1 MIAYLSGGMEH
12 ANNYGAACRKDITQ
26 WLDASLEHSAIDP
39 VIESK
44 KLIAENNAK
53 DFRNWKET
61 DPDKFIEFIRL
72 AIKKDL
78 DGVVDKSDYIIC
90 LWDKSVFKGRGTH
103 GEVTLAHY
111 SRKPIYLVNQLPITD
126 LSGWIMSCATEIVNY
141 FESLKIILYIKYP
154 NVKNRS

>member
-1 MIAYLSGGMEH
+1 VIAYLSGGMEH
-12 ANNYGAACRKDITQ
+12 ANNDGADWRKDITQ
-26 WLDASLEHSAIDP
+26 WLDESLEHSVIDP

-44 KLIAENNAK
+44 KLIADNNAK
-53 DFRNWKET
+53 DFRNWKKT

-90 LWDKSVFKGRGTH
+90 LWVKSVFKGGGTH
-103 GEVTLAHY
+103 GEVTLVHY

-126 LSGWIMSCATEIVNY
+126 LNGWIMSCATEIVND
-141 FESLKIILYIKYP
+141 FESLKKILYNKYP
-154 NVKNRS
+154 NVKKRP

>member
-1 MIAYLSGGMEH
+1 MEH
-12 ANNYGAACRKDITQ
+12 ANNYGASWRKDITQ
-26 WLDASLEHSAIDP
+26 WLNESLEHSAIDP

-61 DPDKFIEFIRL
+61 APDKFIEFIRL

-78 DGVVDKSDYIIC
+78 DGVVDKSDNIIC
-90 LWDKSVFKGRGTH
+90 LWDKSVFKGGGTH
-103 GEVTLAHY
+103 GEFTLAHY

-126 LSGWIMSCATEIVNY
+126 LSGWIMSCATEIVND

>member
-12 ANNYGAACRKDITQ
+12 ANNDGADWRKDITQ
-26 WLDASLEHSAIDP
+26 WLDESLEHSVIDP

-61 DPDKFIEFIRL
+61 APDKFIEFIRL

-78 DGVVDKSDYIIC
+78 DGVVYKSDYIIC
-90 LWDKSVFKGRGTH
+90 LWDKSVYKGGGTH
-103 GEVTLAHY
+103 GEATLAHY
-111 SRKPIYLVNQLPITD
+111 SRKPIYLVNSITY
-126 LSGWIMSCATEIVNY
+126 NR
-141 FESLKIILYIKYP
+141 LKRLD
-154 NVKNRS
+154 NVLCH

>member
-1 MIAYLSGGMEH
+1 MIAYLPGGMEH

-78 DGVVDKSDYIIC
+78 DGIVDKSDYIIC

-103 GEVTLAHY
+103 GEFTLAHY
-111 SRKPIYLVNQLPITD
+111 SRKPIYLVLYFCLVWLGFVASNQLPILVSHELLMNHQHT
-126 LSGWIMSCATEIVNY
+126 SPIHI
-141 FESLKIILYIKYP
+141 
-154 NVKNRS
+154 

>member
-12 ANNYGAACRKDITQ
+12 ANNYGADWRKDINQ
-26 WLDASLEHSAIDP
+26 WLDETLEHSVIDP

-44 KLIAENNAK
+44 KLISENNAK

-90 LWDKSVFKGRGTH
+90 LWDKSVFKVGGIH

>member
-12 ANNYGAACRKDITQ
+12 ANNYGAAWRKDITQ
-26 WLDASLEHSAIDP
+26 WLNESLEHSAIDP

-61 DPDKFIEFIRL
+61 APDKFIEFIRL

-90 LWDKSVFKGRGTH
+90 LWDKSVFKGGGIH

-126 LSGWIMSCATEIVNY
+126 LSGWIMSCATEIVND

>member
-1 MIAYLSGGMEH
+1 MEH
-12 ANNYGAACRKDITQ
+12 ANNYGAAWRKDITQ
-26 WLDASLEHSAIDP
+26 WLNESLEHSAIDP

-90 LWDKSVFKGRGTH
+90 LWDKSVFKSRGTH

-111 SRKPIYLVNQLPITD
+111 SRKPIYLVNQLSITD

>member
-1 MIAYLSGGMEH
+1 MEY
-12 ANNYGAACRKDITQ
+12 ANNYGADCRKDITQ
-26 WLDASLEHSAIDP
+26 WSDESLEHSVIDP

-61 DPDKFIEFIRL
+61 DPDKFIEFICL

-78 DGVVDKSDYIIC
+78 DGVVDRSNYIIC
-90 LWDKSVFKGRGTH
+90 LWDKSVFKDGGTH

-111 SRKPIYLVNQLPITD
+111 SRKQIYLVNQLPITD
-126 LSGWIMSCATEIVNY
+126 LSVWILSWATEIVND
-141 FESLKIILYIKYP
+141 FEFLKIILYIKYP

>member
-1 MIAYLSGGMEH
+1 MEH
-12 ANNYGAACRKDITQ
+12 ANNYGAAWRKDITQ
-26 WLDASLEHSAIDP
+26 WLNESLEHSAIDP

-61 DPDKFIEFIRL
+61 DPDKFIEFICL

-78 DGVVDKSDYIIC
+78 DGVVDRSNYIIC
-90 LWDKSVFKGRGTH
+90 LWDKSVFKDGGTH

-111 SRKPIYLVNQLPITD
+111 SRKQIYLVNQLPITD
-126 LSGWIMSCATEIVNY
+126 LSVWILSWATEIVND
-141 FESLKIILYIKYP
+141 FEFLKIILYIKYP

>member
-12 ANNYGAACRKDITQ
+12 ANNDGADWRKDITQ
-26 WLDASLEHSAIDP
+26 WLDESLEHSVIDP

-44 KLIAENNAK
+44 KLIADNNAK
-53 DFRNWKET
+53 DFRNWKKT

-90 LWDKSVFKGRGTH
+90 LWDKSVFKGGGTH

-126 LSGWIMSCATEIVNY
+126 LNGWIMSCATEIVND
-141 FESLKIILYIKYP
+141 FESLKKILYNKYP
-154 NVKNRS
+154 NVKKRP

>member
-1 MIAYLSGGMEH
+1 MIAYLPGGMEH
-12 ANNYGAACRKDITQ
+12 ANNYGAAWRKDITQ
-26 WLDASLEHSAIDP
+26 WLNESLEHSAIDP

-90 LWDKSVFKGRGTH
+90 FWDKSVFKGGGIH

-126 LSGWIMSCATEIVNY
+126 LSGWIMSCATEIVND

>member
-1 MIAYLSGGMEH
+1 MEY
-12 ANNYGAACRKDITQ
+12 ANNYGADCRKDITQ
-26 WLDASLEHSAIDP
+26 WSDESLEHSVIDP

-61 DPDKFIEFIRL
+61 DPDKFIEFICL

-78 DGVVDKSDYIIC
+78 DGVVDRSNYIIC
-90 LWDKSVFKGRGTH
+90 LWDKSVFKDGGTH

-111 SRKPIYLVNQLPITD
+111 SRKQIYLVNQLPITD
-126 LSGWIMSCATEIVNY
+126 LSGWIMSWATEIVND
-141 FESLKIILYIKYP
+141 FESIKIILYIKYP